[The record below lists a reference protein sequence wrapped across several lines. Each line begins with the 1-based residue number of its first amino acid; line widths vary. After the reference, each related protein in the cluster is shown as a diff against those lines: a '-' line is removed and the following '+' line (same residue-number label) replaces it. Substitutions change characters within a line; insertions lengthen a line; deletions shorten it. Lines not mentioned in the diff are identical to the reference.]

1 MTPFSLPRPAGGSRA
16 RRLVLDLAAQA
27 AEWLLGLRRLGAI
40 YARRGDGEFVETA
53 LRALDIIVDVDR
65 GQLARIPVSGPVI
78 LVANHPSGALDGLAL
93 AAALLR
99 VRADVRFLGN
109 HLLTRIPDLRT
120 RTIPVD
126 PFAPRSVL
134 NRRGLRSARRWL
146 ASGGAL
152 IVFPAGEVSSL
163 EGARGGRVDGGWKRG
178 VLRLAAWSGA
188 SVVPVFIGG
197 QPTRWLR
204 WAARVDDRLRTAVL
218 PRELLARRG
227 SRVPLMVGTPVSPE
241 RLQRLPDDDARLA
254 YLRARTYGLRPASPS
269 DGRLMWRARQ
279 RPVLPVASPESADLL
294 AADVQ
299 ALPDD
304 ARLLTS
310 GEYEVYCAAAGVL
323 PAVLREIGRLREST
337 FRQAGEGTGQARDLD
352 RFDRDYLHLFVWHAG
367 RREVVGA
374 YRLGLTDRLRARHG
388 PRGLY
393 TRTLFRFGAPLLDEI
408 GPAIELGRSFVRTEY
423 QRDSNG
429 LLLLWKGIGRF
440 VARHPRYRRLFG
452 PVSISA
458 EYQSFTRHLLARF
471 LSHQAFASDLAR
483 LVQPRRAL
491 TPEPDTSLL
500 VRARVVAHL
509 EDVEALVR
517 EVEAG
522 RGLPVLLRQYLKLN
536 ARLLGFSVDPGF
548 GNVLDGL
555 MLVDLLEVRPALLQ
569 RYFGRDGVARLHAYH
584 APASPPD
591 LVPAPAPR

>member
-1 MTPFSLPRPAGGSRA
+1 M
-16 RRLVLDLAAQA
+16 
-27 AEWLLGLRRLGAI
+27 
-40 YARRGDGEFVETA
+40 
-53 LRALDIIVDVDR
+53 
-65 GQLARIPVSGPVI
+65 
-78 LVANHPSGALDGLAL
+78 
-93 AAALLR
+93 
-99 VRADVRFLGN
+99 
-109 HLLTRIPDLRT
+109 
-120 RTIPVD
+120 
-126 PFAPRSVL
+126 
-134 NRRGLRSARRWL
+134 
-146 ASGGAL
+146 
-152 IVFPAGEVSSL
+152 
-163 EGARGGRVDGGWKRG
+163 
-178 VLRLAAWSGA
+178 
-188 SVVPVFIGG
+188 
-197 QPTRWLR
+197 
-204 WAARVDDRLRTAVL
+204 
-218 PRELLARRG
+218 
-227 SRVPLMVGTPVSPE
+227 
-241 RLQRLPDDDARLA
+241 
-254 YLRARTYGLRPASPS
+254 
-269 DGRLMWRARQ
+269 
-279 RPVLPVASPESADLL
+279 
-294 AADVQ
+294 
-299 ALPDD
+299 
-304 ARLLTS
+304 
-310 GEYEVYCAAAGVL
+310 
-323 PAVLREIGRLREST
+323 LREIGRLREST

-374 YRLGLTDRLRARHG
+374 YRLGLTDRLRARYG

-408 GPAIELGRSFVRTEY
+408 GPAIELGRSFVRPEY

-471 LSHQAFASDLAR
+471 LSHQAFASELAR

-491 TPEPDTSLL
+491 TPEPDTALL

-569 RYFGRDGVARLHAYH
+569 RYFGRDGVARLRAYH
-584 APASPPD
+584 APASPPG